1 MSVFLSRLG
10 RFSARHRLIVVGA
23 WLLIFAVLTGLMA
36 IGSGSSEPEAAS
48 GQSPSDTQAA
58 QTLDRVGEEFP
69 SMGGQSESAD
79 SLDLVFEAPAGDT
92 VTDAGASAAISDMLS
107 RAAELPGVSAV
118 SDPLD
123 PADPYISQDQRLAV
137 ATLTYTDL
145 GDTADKE
152 AKYEAAL
159 DLQADATDGVRVEL
173 GGNLLD
179 TTAPEPG
186 PGEVVGV
193 LVAFLVL
200 LITFGSLRAAGSN
213 LLVAAFGVGVGVLG
227 IFAYGAFFPVGD
239 TVLILAAM
247 LGLAVGIDYSLF
259 IMSRFRTELR
269 EGRTVIDAV
278 SRATGTAGTA
288 VVFAGLTVL
297 IALVGLSVVNI
308 SVITE
313 MGMAAAFAVLI
324 AVLMALTLLPVL
336 MRTMGH
342 KALPRK
348 ERALPE
354 GTVLVTEQAASRK
367 SFLNG
372 WAKTVVKHPV
382 VSIIGGVLVLGIV
395 AVPVL
400 DLKTAY
406 NIPGGDNPQSTQR
419 TAYNLVLD
427 EFGGAQSPLIIF
439 AEGSDI
445 AAQLPAIEDE
455 LTGLTGVQQVVP
467 GQVNE
472 SNDAALLTVI
482 PEASPIDDTTKD
494 LVDTIREDSSI
505 AGVDLQVTGEAVI
518 YIDEDTQLNTALI
531 TYLVVI
537 IALSLVLLTVMFRSL
552 LIPVIAT
559 VGFLFSVAAS
569 FGGSVAVFQW
579 GWLDAII
586 PAPQGDP
593 MLSLLP
599 ILLVGV
605 LFGLAMDYQVFL
617 VSRIQEMHSKGM
629 SPKDAIVEGFTRS
642 APILVAAGT
651 IMAVVFAG
659 FASSTMA
666 IAASIAFGLVI
677 GVIADVF
684 IVRLIL
690 MPAAL
695 SLLGGAAWWMP
706 KWMERIIPNID
717 IEGHALD
724 AQDEKNKEDKDRNNT
739 RELVDA

>member
-23 WLLIFAVLTGLMA
+23 WLLIFASLIGLSA
-36 IGSGSSEPEAAS
+36 VGSGSSKPEAAA
-48 GQSPSDTQAA
+48 GQSASDTEAA
-58 QTLDRVGEEFP
+58 RTLERVREEFP
-69 SMGGQSESAD
+69 AMGGGSGAAD
-79 SLDLVFEAPAGDT
+79 KLELVFEAPEGAA
-92 VTDAGASAAISDMLS
+92 VTDPVTADAIAGVLA
-107 RAAELPGVSAV
+107 RAAELPDVTEVSN
-118 SDPLD
+118 PLD
-123 PADPYISQDQRLAV
+123 PAALKVSADQRLAI
-137 ATLTYTDL
+137 ATLSYAEL
-145 GDTADKE
+145 GDTAQKE
-152 AKYEAAL
+152 ADYQAAL
-159 DLQADATDGVRVEL
+159 DLRNDAPESVRAEL
-173 GGNLLD
+173 GGNLLQ
-179 TTAPEPG
+179 TSAPEPG
-186 PGEVVGV
+186 PGEGLGV
-193 LVAFLVL
+193 LVAFVVLVV
-200 LITFGSLRAAGSN
+200 TFGSLRAAGSN

-278 SRATGTAGTA
+278 ARATGTAGTA

-336 MRTMGH
+336 LRTMGR

-348 ERALPE
+348 ERNLPT
-354 GTVLVTEQAASRK
+354 GTITANTTMPRR
-367 SFLNG
+367 SFLNT
-372 WAKTVVKHPV
+372 WAKTIVKRPV
-382 VSIIGGVLVLGIV
+382 VSIIGGVIVLAIV
-395 AVPVL
+395 ALPAL

-406 NIPGGDNPQSTQR
+406 NIPGGDDPQSTQR

-427 EFGGAQSPLIIF
+427 EFGGTQSPLVIF
-439 AEGSDI
+439 AQGTGI
-445 AAQLPAIEDE
+445 KAQLPAIEEE
-455 LTGLTGVQQVVP
+455 LAGLAGVQQVIP
-467 GQVNE
+467 GQIND

-482 PEASPIDDTTKD
+482 PEGSPIDDRTKD
-494 LVDTIREDSSI
+494 LVGSIREDSAVS
-505 AGVDLQVTGEAVI
+505 GVTLQVTGEAVI
-518 YIDEDTQLNTALI
+518 YIDEDAQLNAALI
-531 TYLVVI
+531 QYLIVI
-537 IALSLVLLTVMFRSL
+537 VALSLVLLTIMFRSV

-559 VGFLFSVAAS
+559 LGFLLSVAAS

-629 SPKDAIVEGFTRS
+629 KPKDAIVEGFTRS
-642 APILVAAGT
+642 APVLIAAGT

-666 IAASIAFGLVI
+666 IAASIAFGLVV

-690 MPAAL
+690 MPAML
-695 SLLGGAAWWMP
+695 SLLGNAAWWMP

-724 AQDEKNKEDKDRNNT
+724 APAATDNVKHNDLVNT
-739 RELVDA
+739 